1 MKKTILSVL
10 LITTLGLSAQTNN
23 AILFTENGE
32 PFQVV
37 LNGILQ
43 NSKAETNVK
52 MTQLV
57 APNYKCRILFS
68 DTKLGYLDFNMYF
81 PNGSEEVTWNIKRNN
96 KGAFVTR
103 WVSSVPLDQAPPT
116 PPTQSVVIYT
126 TTPAA
131 PVTTTTT
138 TVQHSQTTTTGGN
151 TMQGDDV
158 NINMGINVGGEG
170 GSISIHAS
178 GNDLGGGIDMNV
190 NGMNTSGS
198 STTTTTTHSVTT
210 TTTSGPTPTTPTAP
224 AQVTMTTG
232 YNGPT
237 GCPVPMSPADF
248 SAFKESISSKDFE
261 NTKLTIAK
269 QALQNNCLTA
279 QQVKETMGLFD
290 FENTKLDFAKFAY
303 AHTYDTGN
311 YFKVNDAFEFESS
324 VDELNRYIRR

>member
-1 MKKTILSVL
+1 MKKL
-10 LITTLGLSAQTNN
+10 LTLAFFLISFGISAQTSN

-32 PFQVV
+32 PFQVI

-43 NSKAETNVK
+43 NAKAETNVK

-57 APNYKCRILFS
+57 APNYKCRIIFA
-68 DTKLGYLDFNMYF
+68 DTKLGYLDFNMMF
-81 PNGSEEVTWNIKRNN
+81 PNGSEEITWNIKKNN
-96 KGAFVTR
+96 KGAYVTR

-126 TTPAA
+126 ATPAV

-138 TVQHSQTTTTGGN
+138 TVQHSQTTTTTN
-151 TMQGDDV
+151 SNPMTGDDV

-178 GNDLGGGIDMNV
+178 GNDMGMNSGIDMSS
-190 NGMNTSGS
+190 SGS
-198 STTTTTTHSVTT
+198 STTTTTTHTT
-210 TTTSGPTPTTPTAP
+210 TTTTNSGGVAPVQAP
-224 AQVTMTTG
+224 AQVTYVSG
-232 YNGPT
+232 YNGAT
-237 GCPVPMSPADF
+237 NCPVPMNPADF
-248 SAFKESISSKDFE
+248 GSFKESISSKSFE

-269 QALQNNCLTA
+269 QVLQNNCLTA

-290 FENTKLDFAKFAY
+290 FENTKLDFAKYAY

-324 VDELNRYIRR
+324 VDELNRYIRH